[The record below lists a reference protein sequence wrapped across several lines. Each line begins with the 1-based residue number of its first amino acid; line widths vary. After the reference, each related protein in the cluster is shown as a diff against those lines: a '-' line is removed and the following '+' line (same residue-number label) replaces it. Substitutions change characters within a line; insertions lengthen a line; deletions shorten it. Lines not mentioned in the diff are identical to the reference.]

1 VLAVQVKVAEC
12 ELALTP
18 DPDTEMRAGEL
29 VAELAMVMIPA
40 RFPAAAGAKVTSNVA
55 FCPGARI
62 IPAETPPV
70 VNSAS
75 ELLTWE
81 MDTLEFPALVIVIPE
96 TPLLP
101 RGTFPKVKLDE
112 LTFNREVLET
122 PVPLTVTVA
131 GELAALLMK
140 DTVPEAIPAAVGENN
155 KLIVDC
161 LPAPTV
167 IGSDK
172 FVIVNPGAA
181 ILSCVTIRFDPP
193 VFDTE
198 IDWETVL
205 PTATDPKLIDGG
217 DTEMAAVPGGVCAG
231 WPDWFVAPE
240 RPTQPEIDN
249 VPRTRKHRARRPVR
263 PAPAINFPAG
273 SPSGFRVNK

>member
-1 VLAVQVKVAEC
+1 LA
-12 ELALTP
+12 
-18 DPDTEMRAGEL
+18 
-29 VAELAMVMIPA
+29 
-40 RFPAAAGAKVTSNVA
+40 
-55 FCPGARI
+55 
-62 IPAETPPV
+62 
-70 VNSAS
+70 
-75 ELLTWE
+75 
-81 MDTLEFPALVIVIPE
+81 
-96 TPLLP
+96 
-101 RGTFPKVKLDE
+101 
-112 LTFNREVLET
+112 FNREVVET

-140 DTVPEAIPAAVGENN
+140 ETVPEAVPVAVGEND

-161 LPAPTV
+161 LPAPIV

-172 FVIVNPGAA
+172 PVILNPGAA

-193 VFDTE
+193 VFDTV

-217 DTEMAAVPGGVCAG
+217 DTEMAAGVPGVFCCG
-231 WPDWFVAPE
+231 WPDGFVAPE

-249 VPRTRKHRARRPVR
+249 VPRTRRQMAKRPVR

-273 SPSGFRVNK
+273 SKQSPHSEIWEYSDSRRNP